1 MMQKLTPKSITPP
14 KSSFFA
20 RPKFGNPLAQV
31 GQGLRSMGT
40 KIGVVK
46 KKSPKYS
53 YKKEAEKARE
63 VWKGAREE
71 EVVRAFV
78 KGCIVFA
85 SIKVIE
91 KERKRHIG
99 AFGERKQWSSK
110 RGYFYAETLDPKV
123 EIMKSNVVEDV
134 SDDPNPA
141 STPPVSEDSKS
152 DGGDVNS
159 DDDFDNLVVPM
170 QSTHSVSINELYGDN
185 TLSPIQMYST
195 HSDSKPKAGPVEGQE
210 NFWKVIGRVFRAA
223 PSKEVEKEEI
233 AVEEEIKK
241 VAKVYVEPRI
251 KYQWQE
257 RITWLDEII
266 KMANDNYGG
275 SDGGFA
281 RDIPSLVSKS
291 TQRRADAKDS
301 QKRGEP
307 WSKKRLQSAIE
318 FEKTIFDPDETLESV
333 KSKLFKTGTDA

>member
-1 MMQKLTPKSITPP
+1 MAVHRVAAASWVYVV
-14 KSSFFA
+14 SFLIA
-20 RPKFGNPLAQV
+20 D
-31 GQGLRSMGT
+31 LR
-40 KIGVVK
+40 
-46 KKSPKYS
+46 
-53 YKKEAEKARE
+53 
-63 VWKGAREE
+63 
-71 EVVRAFV
+71 
-78 KGCIVFA
+78 
-85 SIKVIE
+85 
-91 KERKRHIG
+91 RKRHIG

-223 PSKEVEKEEI
+223 PSKEVEKEE
-233 AVEEEIKK
+233 
-241 VAKVYVEPRI
+241 
-251 KYQWQE
+251 
-257 RITWLDEII
+257 
-266 KMANDNYGG
+266 
-275 SDGGFA
+275 
-281 RDIPSLVSKS
+281 VSK
-291 TQRRADAKDS
+291 TA
-301 QKRGEP
+301 
-307 WSKKRLQSAIE
+307 
-318 FEKTIFDPDETLESV
+318 T
-333 KSKLFKTGTDA
+333 

>member
-1 MMQKLTPKSITPP
+1 MCKYLTPP
-14 KSSFFA
+14 
-20 RPKFGNPLAQV
+20 
-31 GQGLRSMGT
+31 
-40 KIGVVK
+40 
-46 KKSPKYS
+46 
-53 YKKEAEKARE
+53 
-63 VWKGAREE
+63 
-71 EVVRAFV
+71 
-78 KGCIVFA
+78 
-85 SIKVIE
+85 
-91 KERKRHIG
+91 H
-99 AFGERKQWSSK
+99 
-110 RGYFYAETLDPKV
+110 
-123 EIMKSNVVEDV
+123 
-134 SDDPNPA
+134 
-141 STPPVSEDSKS
+141 PV
-152 DGGDVNS
+152 
-159 DDDFDNLVVPM
+159 
-170 QSTHSVSINELYGDN
+170 Q
-185 TLSPIQMYST
+185 
-195 HSDSKPKAGPVEGQE
+195 
-210 NFWKVIGRVFRAA
+210 
-223 PSKEVEKEEI
+223 I